1 VTGRIVDLPQSER
14 PRERLREVGP
24 AALADRELLG
34 ILLRTG
40 RNGQSALHLAQELLE
55 QHGGLHG
62 LARLTPEELAN
73 TPGIGPSKAVG
84 LVAAF
89 ELARRLLIP
98 QEPRPRIRR
107 PSQIADLVLPRLSGR
122 RREEVLI
129 IVLDGGSRLLRILPI
144 STGSVDRAL
153 LPKRETLVTVLA
165 MDGVRFALAHNH
177 PSGDP
182 SPSEQDLSITRELR
196 DAARMVGLELIDH
209 VIVGGGAWL
218 SLAETGC
225 LGDDAFRA

>member
-40 RNGQSALHLAQELLE
+40 RNGRSALHLAQELLE

-62 LARLTPEELAN
+62 LASLTPEELAN
-73 TPGIGPSKAVG
+73 TPGIGPSKAAG

-89 ELARRLLIP
+89 ELCRRFLAP
-98 QEPRPRIRR
+98 SEPRLSIRR

-122 RREEVLI
+122 RREELLV
-129 IVLDGGSRLLRILPI
+129 IVLDSGSRVLRILPI
-144 STGSVDRAL
+144 SAGSVDRAL
-153 LPKRETLVTVLA
+153 LPKRETLGTVLA

-225 LGDDAFRA
+225 LGDDFRA